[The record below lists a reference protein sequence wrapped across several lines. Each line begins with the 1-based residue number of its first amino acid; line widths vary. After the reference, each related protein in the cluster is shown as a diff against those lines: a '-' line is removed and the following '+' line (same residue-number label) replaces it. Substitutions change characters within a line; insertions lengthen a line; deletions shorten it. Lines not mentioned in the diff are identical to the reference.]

1 MKALYLYLAFR
12 VIFTTYIIK
21 ISKRICV
28 MKRIISIF
36 LLVVIA
42 LCVLCT
48 GTAALRANSEV
59 ELYLTD
65 STVAFE
71 HVLDAEIVDEE
82 AYSEYSG
89 SVRVNFDAPIKS
101 GKEVTVQNCTVVLSL
116 MADYGT
122 HENKYLNPPHKY
134 VCSKTAGEGE
144 TEVNFSY
151 ADDVEFAKG
160 VRCGGT
166 AAPSGFWII
175 EADGDHLALPI
186 KIGGGGV
193 NFN

>member
-1 MKALYLYLAFR
+1 MK
-12 VIFTTYIIK
+12 K
-21 ISKRICV
+21 
-28 MKRIISIF
+28 IISIF
-36 LLVVIA
+36 LLSITT

-65 STVAFE
+65 SSVVFE

-82 AYSEYSG
+82 AYSKYSG
-89 SVRVNFDAPIKS
+89 SVRVNFDAPVKY

-134 VCSKTAGEGE
+134 VFSKTAGDGE
-144 TEVNFSY
+144 TEVYFSY

-175 EADGDHLALPI
+175 EADGDHSALPI

-193 NFN
+193 SFN

>member
-1 MKALYLYLAFR
+1 
-12 VIFTTYIIK
+12 
-21 ISKRICV
+21 
-28 MKRIISIF
+28 MKRIVSII
-36 LLVVIA
+36 LLSIIT

-71 HVLDAEIVDEE
+71 HALDAEVVDEE
-82 AYSEYSG
+82 AYSKYSG
-89 SVRVNFDAPIKS
+89 SVKVIFDAPVKS

-122 HENKYLNPPHKY
+122 HKNKYLNPPHKY
-134 VCSKTAGEGE
+134 VFSKTAGEGE

-193 NFN
+193 SFY

>member
-1 MKALYLYLAFR
+1 
-12 VIFTTYIIK
+12 
-21 ISKRICV
+21 

-59 ELYLTD
+59 ELYLTG

-71 HVLDAEIVDEE
+71 HALDAEVVDEE
-82 AYSEYSG
+82 AYSKYSG
-89 SVRVNFDAPIKS
+89 SVKVIFDAPIKY

-134 VCSKTAGEGE
+134 VFSKTAGDGE

-166 AAPSGFWII
+166 VAPSGFWII

-186 KIGGGGV
+186 KIGGGGFS
-193 NFN
+193 FN